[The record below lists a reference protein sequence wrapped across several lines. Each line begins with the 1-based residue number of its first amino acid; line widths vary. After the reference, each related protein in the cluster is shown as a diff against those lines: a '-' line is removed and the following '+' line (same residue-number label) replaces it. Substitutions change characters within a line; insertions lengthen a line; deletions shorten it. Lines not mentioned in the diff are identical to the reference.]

1 MRSYIVSWNAYLSKH
16 LLDCILI
23 LRKRKMKSWLISWF
37 VAVNTISIYLFNT
50 LQMQVAGF
58 HSSSSDIFCSIISLL
73 CLYFVYILSSWLY
86 LRFFLF
92 VKKPVIGKKKSSA
105 RAKDC
110 PGCGAVLPI
119 STKECSHCDY
129 QFTSK
134 SMLMSQQSAIDES
147 NTIREKFPFEPERVR
162 TFIRGVCCFNV

>member
-1 MRSYIVSWNAYLSKH
+1 M
-16 LLDCILI
+16 
-23 LRKRKMKSWLISWF
+23 
-37 VAVNTISIYLFNT
+37 
-50 LQMQVAGF
+50 
-58 HSSSSDIFCSIISLL
+58 
-73 CLYFVYILSSWLY
+73 
-86 LRFFLF
+86 
-92 VKKPVIGKKKSSA
+92 

-134 SMLMSQQSAIDES
+134 SMLVSQQSAIEES

-162 TFIRGVCCFNV
+162 TFIPKNVFILILILLKLLRL

>member
-1 MRSYIVSWNAYLSKH
+1 M
-16 LLDCILI
+16 
-23 LRKRKMKSWLISWF
+23 
-37 VAVNTISIYLFNT
+37 
-50 LQMQVAGF
+50 
-58 HSSSSDIFCSIISLL
+58 
-73 CLYFVYILSSWLY
+73 
-86 LRFFLF
+86 
-92 VKKPVIGKKKSSA
+92 

-134 SMLMSQQSAIDES
+134 SMLVSQQSAIEES

-162 TFIRGVCCFNV
+162 TSILGMFLFCFYIALVERQYVCQLLRLYYIWIV

>member
-1 MRSYIVSWNAYLSKH
+1 M
-16 LLDCILI
+16 
-23 LRKRKMKSWLISWF
+23 
-37 VAVNTISIYLFNT
+37 
-50 LQMQVAGF
+50 
-58 HSSSSDIFCSIISLL
+58 
-73 CLYFVYILSSWLY
+73 
-86 LRFFLF
+86 
-92 VKKPVIGKKKSSA
+92 

-147 NTIREKFPFEPERVR
+147 NTIREKFPFEPERVSTDGVYVVR
-162 TFIRGVCCFNV
+162 VGWTQYLAKYKIRNT